1 MYHQS
6 DMMRSLRM
14 LVGNG
19 GGGSVVL
26 KTNNN
31 AVLTDSNGMLD
42 INSIKLNM
50 PNGVNG
56 SSGVPPGTSGQLG
69 HKRGL
74 SIMSR
79 PTTQEEARKQTLL
92 KSNPHNDEEAP
103 KNNLNVEDFENN

>member
-1 MYHQS
+1 
-6 DMMRSLRM
+6 MMRSLRM

-19 GGGSVVL
+19 GSVTL

-42 INSIKLNM
+42 INSIKLNI
-50 PNGVNG
+50 PNNNGGASGLLGSQGGGG
-56 SSGVPPGTSGQLG
+56 SSAAQNAPG

-74 SIMSR
+74 SVIAR
-79 PTTQEEARKQTLL
+79 PGTQEDRKPTLL
-92 KSNPHNDEEAP
+92 RSNAHNDEEAP

>member
-1 MYHQS
+1 
-6 DMMRSLRM
+6 MRSLRM

-31 AVLTDSNGMLD
+31 AVLTDSNGILD

-56 SSGVPPGTSGQLG
+56 SSGVPPGTSIS
-69 HKRGL
+69 HKKGL

-79 PTTQEEARKQTLL
+79 PGTQENARKQTLL